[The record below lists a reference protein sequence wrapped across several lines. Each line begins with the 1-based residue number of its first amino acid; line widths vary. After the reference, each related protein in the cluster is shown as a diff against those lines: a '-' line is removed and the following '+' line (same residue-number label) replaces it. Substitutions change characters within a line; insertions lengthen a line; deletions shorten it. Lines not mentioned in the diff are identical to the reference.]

1 MHQLHIRRFALGGAA
16 VGISVFLLYLV
27 LGLYFPG
34 SSILQFGREDG
45 PVEALA
51 ALLWAGASLTAVIR
65 LSGQRE
71 ARIPLVFWAAL
82 SFVCMGEEVSWF
94 QRYLG
99 VATPPDLR
107 GLNGQGE
114 FNIHNLNALNFG
126 RALNPQIVF
135 QLGFLGYFLIL
146 PLLMASERLRIQ
158 AARWGYSA
166 PDRPFFAM
174 IWTVIGSSY
183 LLQALGSPAA
193 TRVTAETRETFFAFV
208 VLSYVYFHLGVA
220 PSLSTRPARTASSS
234 P

>member
-1 MHQLHIRRFALGGAA
+1 MHQLRIRRFAVGATAAGVA
-16 VGISVFLLYLV
+16 VFFLYFV
-27 LGLYFPG
+27 LGLNSPG
-34 SSILQFGREDG
+34 SATLQIGREDG
-45 PVEALA
+45 PVEEVA
-51 ALLWAGASLTAVIR
+51 ALLWAAASVTAIIR
-65 LSGQRE
+65 LTVQRE
-71 ARIPLVFWAAL
+71 ARIPLLFWAAL

-107 GLNGQGE
+107 DLNGQGE

-135 QLGFLGYFLIL
+135 LSGFVGYFFVL
-146 PLLMASERLRIQ
+146 PMLMASDRLRIQ

-166 PDRPFFAM
+166 PDRPFLAM
-174 IWTVIGSSY
+174 IWIVIGSSY

-208 VLSYVYFHLGVA
+208 VVAYVYFHLGVA
-220 PSLSTRPARTASSS
+220 PSLSTHPARTASSS